1 MLGDQ
6 HRRGSRSQEVMQ
18 AAARH
23 AVGRKDLRLKLYE
36 IVQIRRAAPAD

>member
-23 AVGRKDLRLKLYE
+23 AAAREDLRLKLNE
-36 IVQIRRAAPAD
+36 IVQIRRAAAAN